1 MIDNLTQRLIA
12 SAAMLAALI
21 AGFALGSIATTSEPA
36 PQPVVVTVKHEPTAA
51 ERKAQAD
58 AEIEAYNRGLE
69 AGKFL
74 AANPADIE
82 LKTP

>member
-1 MIDNLTQRLIA
+1 MIDKLTQRLIA
-12 SAAMLAALI
+12 SAAMFAALV
-21 AGFALGSIATTSEPA
+21 AGFALGTASA
-36 PQPVVVTVKHEPTAA
+36 PQPEQRPIVVTVEHEPTAA

-74 AANPADIE
+74 ATNPTDIE

>member
-1 MIDNLTQRLIA
+1 MIDKLTQRLIA
-12 SAAMLAALI
+12 SAAMLAALVG
-21 AGFALGSIATTSEPA
+21 GFALGAAATTPAPA

-74 AANPADIE
+74 ATNPADIE